1 MSRSLADAILAVAG
15 RCPDAPAIIWHD
27 PSGRHTQ
34 TVSYAGLA
42 TLARRAGAEL
52 AAADGPAARPLA
64 LVAVKSTASLAV
76 VLACLAA
83 RRPLLLLS
91 PELGEETLA
100 ALARRANVR
109 AVLTVSGSWF
119 ERGPLLPAQAPA
131 GLPDDT
137 ALILTTSGS
146 TGLPKLVPI
155 SGQAID
161 SFVQWAGAQFALD
174 AGTRVLNYAPLNF
187 DLCLLDIWATLRH
200 GGCVVPVA
208 ADRAVDG
215 RYLRRLLLDTEPQV
229 IQAVPLLFMLL
240 TGATEPETTDAEASE
255 APFESVRDLILT
267 GDHTPQAVRARLP
280 RAFPK
285 ARLHNIYGCTETN
298 DSMLHTF
305 MPGEAAEA
313 GTLPLGRPLPGVA
326 IRLLDGDREVSG
338 AGTGELIVSTPF
350 QAAGYLADDRSPE
363 RFERHGDRAWY
374 RTGDLAERDAAGQ
387 LRLLGRTDFQVKVR
401 GVRVGLEEVERVINA
416 HQGVA
421 EAVVVAL
428 PDDEAGKV
436 LHAFVRPVAGAGLSA
451 LRLRAHCASH
461 LSRLAIPSRFHLVD
475 DPLPVGPTG
484 KTDRR
489 RLEEKLTT
497 T

>member
-1 MSRSLADAILAVAG
+1 LSRSLANAILAVAG
-15 RCPDAPAIIWHD
+15 RCPDTPAVIWHD

-34 TVSYAGLA
+34 TVSYADLA

-52 AAADGPAARPLA
+52 AAGDSPAACPLA

-76 VLACLAA
+76 ILACLAA

-91 PELGEETLA
+91 PELGEEALA

-109 AVLTVSGSWF
+109 AVLTVSDTWF
-119 ERGPLLPAQAPA
+119 ERGPLLPAEAPE

-146 TGLPKLVPI
+146 TGLPKLVPV

-161 SFVQWAGAQFALD
+161 SFAQWAGAQFALD

-215 RYLRRLLLDTEPQV
+215 TYLRRLLRDTEPQV
-229 IQAVPLLFMLL
+229 IQAVPLLFRLL
-240 TGATEPETTDAEASE
+240 TEATDAEASE

-280 RAFPK
+280 RAFPE

-305 MPGEAAEA
+305 MPEEAAEA

-326 IRLLDGDREVSG
+326 IRLLDGDREVPG

-350 QAAGYLADDRSPE
+350 QATGYLADDRSPE

-374 RTGDLAERDAAGQ
+374 RTGDLVERDAAGQ

-401 GVRVGLEEVERVINA
+401 GVRVGLEEVERVLNA
-416 HQGVA
+416 HEGVA
-421 EAVVVAL
+421 EAAVIAL
-428 PDDEAGKV
+428 PDDEASKV
-436 LHAFVRPVAGAGLSA
+436 LHAFVRPVVGAGLTA
-451 LRLRAHCASH
+451 LRLRAHCAAH